1 MTPELTELKEQI
13 RAMMV
18 ENLMLQ
24 VKPEEITDDLPLF
37 GPGGLGLD
45 SVDALQLV
53 VALDKHFRL
62 KITDAEMAREM
73 LKTVSTITKAVK
85 EHLEKSPSP

>member
-1 MTPELTELKEQI
+1 MKERI
-13 RAMMV
+13 KALII

-24 VKPEEITDDLPLF
+24 VSPAEIADDLPLF

-53 VALDKHFRL
+53 LMLDKEFGV
-62 KITDAEMAREM
+62 KIRNPEEAREI
-73 LKTVSTITKAVK
+73 LRNVNTITETVQRK
-85 EHLEKSPSP
+85 PSG